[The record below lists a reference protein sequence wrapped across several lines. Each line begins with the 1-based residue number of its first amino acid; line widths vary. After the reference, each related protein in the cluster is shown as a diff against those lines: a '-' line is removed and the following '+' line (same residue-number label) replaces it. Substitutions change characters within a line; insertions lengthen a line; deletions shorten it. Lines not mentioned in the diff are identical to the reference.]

1 MLVLSRKRNEGV
13 VIGKDIE
20 VIVLEVHGERVK
32 LGFRTTDGV
41 SIHREEVYQRIERD
55 KCSKRATREANGVAE
70 LGPYVPRSAPN
81 HSIRRRGQKW

>member
-41 SIHREEVYQRIERD
+41 SIHREEVYQRIQ
-55 KCSKRATREANGVAE
+55 REQAQQAGYA
-70 LGPYVPRSAPN
+70 
-81 HSIRRRGQKW
+81 